1 MIFRYQTYKEDG
13 GRSMNRYELVTIIG
27 VVFVGLIL
35 LLERST
41 QQRWLKYSIRQYKL
55 DLITGAGAVVGFA
68 VAYFLE
74 KQPKA
79 AFILSIAVTLVVTI
93 MIIYSKTREKDF
105 YFLPLQSRS
114 DKDDWLGE
122 GTFQYDRVQ
131 KAFVVTNSHSG
142 FILSKSLA
150 WSDYRFE
157 FEFKI
162 FQASIGAIVR
172 AANLSNLAML
182 QIFDDHIKAHIRIN
196 GLWLAWEPVELR
208 FQEKLDL
215 NQWQRCQL
223 DCDKNSI
230 RIRVYQ
236 AKKLIL
242 DRRWN
247 IPVGP
252 LVFVSESQDKQTKI
266 SIPFPINLEFGT
278 VGFRNDGAENAAVKN
293 SLLEKL

>member
-1 MIFRYQTYKEDG
+1 
-13 GRSMNRYELVTIIG
+13 MNRYELVTIIG

>member
-1 MIFRYQTYKEDG
+1 
-13 GRSMNRYELVTIIG
+13 MNHYEWVTIIG
-27 VVFVGLIL
+27 LAFVGLIL
-35 LLERST
+35 LLEQST
-41 QQRWLKYSIRQYKL
+41 KWPWLKYSIRQYKL
-55 DLITGAGAVVGFA
+55 DFITGTGAIIGYS

-74 KQPKA
+74 KQPRV
-79 AFILSIAVTLVVTI
+79 AFVLSIAVTLAVTI
-93 MIIYSKTREKDF
+93 IVIYSKTRERDF
-105 YFLPLQSRS
+105 YFLSLQNRS

-131 KAFVVTNSHSG
+131 KAFVITNSYSG
-142 FILSKSLA
+142 FIFSKALA

-162 FQASIGAIVR
+162 FHASIGAIVR
-172 AANLSNLAML
+172 ATNLSNLVML
-182 QIFDDHIKAHIRIN
+182 QIFEDHIKAHIRIN

-208 FQEKLDL
+208 FQEKLNL
-215 NQWQRCQL
+215 NHWQRCQL

-230 RIRVYQ
+230 QIRVYQ
-236 AKKLIL
+236 AKRLIM
-242 DRRWN
+242 DRLWN

-252 LVFVSESQDKQTKI
+252 LAFIAESQDKQTKI